1 MTCENESYSFTYES
15 EGSYR
20 RINLTCE
27 IFISY
32 VAMEK
37 FISEGLFI
45 FKCKLYV
52 KFFLRGSTIFEMNT
66 PKHLLTDLNERENSG
81 NVNQDIMSAAGK
93 MF

>member
-1 MTCENESYSFTYES
+1 M
-15 EGSYR
+15 
-20 RINLTCE
+20 
-27 IFISY
+27 
-32 VAMEK
+32 
-37 FISEGLFI
+37 
-45 FKCKLYV
+45 